1 MFINS
6 LFSFHVTF
14 CLRFIKRRNDI
25 AGWTLRDVDVFAYG
39 LGASHAKYD

>member
-14 CLRFIKRRNDI
+14 CLRFIKRRNI
-25 AGWTLRDVDVFAYG
+25 VYQNTANT
-39 LGASHAKYD
+39 SSEM